1 LRKGHESY
9 IVVLVDRERRV
20 PMGFVGSRKH
30 KDIKEVLKAWGLE
43 VLNQIIEVS
52 IDMSGNYRSLV
63 EKLLP
68 DATIVAD

>member
-1 LRKGHESY
+1 
-9 IVVLVDRERRV
+9 
-20 PMGFVGSRKH
+20 MGFVGSRKH